1 MTRTVMRTIVVAIAG
16 AGVLGQLIVLFLI
29 VAAVLAAA
37 GRPAILTRVRR
48 ALAGRELWLACAV
61 AGFSTA
67 GSLFF
72 SEAANFPPCAICWY
86 ERYCMYPMGP
96 IFLGLAAGRF
106 DRAAGWLLPLPV
118 TGSALAIWHLLI
130 ENSLAPQT
138 VSCLESSPGGCGL
151 KWITEFGYVTIP
163 TLALTG
169 FLLITSL
176 LILVIARLH
185 DGGGLGTAVRTTA
198 RENRVRV

>member
-1 MTRTVMRTIVVAIAG
+1 MTRTVMRTIVLAIAG
-16 AGVLGQLIVLFLI
+16 AGVLGQLIVVFLI
-29 VAAVLAAA
+29 VAGVLAVA

-72 SEAANFPPCAICWY
+72 SEAANFPPCALCWY

-96 IFLGLAAGRF
+96 IFLVLAAGRF
-106 DRAAGWLLPLPV
+106 ERAARWLLPLPIA
-118 TGSALAIWHLLI
+118 GSALAVWHLLI

-169 FLLITSL
+169 FLMITTL
-176 LILVIARLH
+176 LLLLIARLR
-185 DGGGLGTAVRTTA
+185 DTDGLGTVVRTTA
-198 RENRVRV
+198 SADSLRA